1 MPTSVQA
8 LDELLK
14 KESLVSNSSPVR
26 TKGFP
31 PGRKKNWPELHWNR
45 TGVWVNVAIMLIG
58 VASMIVAILFRPQDA
73 TQYEIPR
80 APLGQIR
87 LNRYLFVPIYDTT
100 PNTLSVI
107 DAQAQP
113 PRVVKSNFPL
123 TKGDVTTA
131 GAACAFTNYA
141 GSTLYVVNNDA
152 GGSITVI
159 QHADNMDLMQVAQ
172 VLSFSDI
179 AGIHPQMT
187 APDGGCLSRDETL
200 LYVACNGT
208 ARTDVSGG
216 IATFRTLDGAFL
228 TFVPASEVNGLMGPD
243 DLILDATGDF
253 LYVSNSLAN
262 PAHIGRYN
270 LNLQQVVQT
279 YELSVPSH
287 VTGYVEK
294 MALSTCGD
302 FLYAAAA
309 DPSGVS
315 LPVFIISL
323 NPQPFT
329 KTITTVPDV
338 CVNCNQVCINSSET
352 RLYTVNYDN
361 KGSFV
366 EVMDISNPLAPEY
379 MTHLPLGS
387 NSSSY
392 SIACNDQYLF
402 ITDTQSNEIYVLD
415 AGNAFEKKTT
425 LKVSGASYWSS
436 RLSMVKFS

>member
-1 MPTSVQA
+1 MSTSVKA

-14 KESLVSNSSPVR
+14 KESVVSSPTR
-26 TKGFP
+26 TKG
-31 PGRKKNWPELHWNR
+31 GKKKWPETHLNM
-45 TGVWVNVAIMLIG
+45 TGVWVNVAMMLIG

-80 APLGQIR
+80 APLGQVR
-87 LNRYLFVPIYDTT
+87 MNRYLFVPVYDST

-123 TKGDVTTA
+123 TKGNVTTA
-131 GAACAFTNYA
+131 GAACAFTNYQ
-141 GSTLYVVNNDA
+141 GNTLYVVNNDA

-159 QHADNMDLMQVAQ
+159 SHADNMDLMQVSQ

-179 AGIHPQMT
+179 TGIHPQMT

-200 LYVACNGT
+200 LYVACNGS

-228 TFVPASEVNGLMGPD
+228 TFVPASDVNGLMGPD

-262 PAHIGRYN
+262 PAHVGRYS
-270 LNLQQVVQT
+270 LNLQQVVQK
-279 YELSVPSH
+279 YELSVPSQ

-294 MALSTCGD
+294 MALSISGD

-379 MTHLPLGS
+379 MTHLPLS
-387 NSSSY
+387 STSSSY
-392 SIACNDQYLF
+392 SITCNDQYLF
-402 ITDTQSNEIYVLD
+402 ITDTQSNEVYVLD

-425 LKVSGASYWSS
+425 LKVTGASYWTN
-436 RLSMVKFS
+436 RLALVKFA